1 MLLTEPEA
9 KAVFAALKRINDR
22 ERDQEIRWR
31 WRCAY
36 SLARFAAKRD
46 LEPALEGAARFPMM
60 RAAIK
65 ACNDRDPLL
74 TDPEFIYGMRR
85 QLREETAQWMRW
97 PAGDPPNDRV
107 TRRPPAA
114 YAPAIERIKKT
125 DAVYMIADACRR
137 FSDRV
142 ANHSETPK
150 SSPSAADFNAKL
162 KARGFRDPSEEA
174 QRMNLEDCERY
185 LKFYQDDGQ

>member
-1 MLLTEPEA
+1 MRLTEPESA
-9 KAVFAALKRINDR
+9 AVFAALKRINDR
-22 ERDQEIRWR
+22 IRDQAIRWR

-36 SLARFAAKRD
+36 SLARFAFRRD
-46 LEPALEGAARFPMM
+46 LEPALDGAVVFPMM
-60 RAAIK
+60 RAALK

-114 YAPAIERIKKT
+114 YAPAIERIQKT
-125 DAVYMIADACRR
+125 DAWRR
-137 FSDRV
+137 LSDRI

-150 SSPSAADFNAKL
+150 SSAPDGDIA
-162 KARGFRDPSEEA
+162 GFHYVPAQSEP
-174 QRMNLEDCERY
+174 ER
-185 LKFYQDDGQ
+185 KDQ

>member
-1 MLLTEPEA
+1 MLLTEPESA
-9 KAVFAALKRINDR
+9 AVFAALKRINDR
-22 ERDQEIRWR
+22 IRDQAIRWR

-36 SLARFAAKRD
+36 SLARFAFRRD
-46 LEPALEGAARFPMM
+46 LEPALEGAVGFPMI
-60 RAAIK
+60 RAALK

-74 TDPEFIYGMRR
+74 TDPEFIYGLRR

-97 PAGDPPNDRV
+97 PAGDPPNDHV

-114 YAPAIERIKKT
+114 YAPAIERIQKT
-125 DAVYMIADACRR
+125 DARR
-137 FSDRV
+137 RLSDRI

-150 SSPSAADFNAKL
+150 SSATDFHAKL
-162 KARGFRDPSEEA
+162 KARGFSEPSEEA

-185 LKFYQDDGQ
+185 LLYRKDEDQ